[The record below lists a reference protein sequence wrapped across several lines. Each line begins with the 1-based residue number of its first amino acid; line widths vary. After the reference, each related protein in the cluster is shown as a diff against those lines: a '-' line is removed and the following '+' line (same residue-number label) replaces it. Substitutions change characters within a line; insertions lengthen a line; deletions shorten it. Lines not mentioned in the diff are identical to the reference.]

1 MSRGSPR
8 GPCPSPHKGTG
19 RRASPS
25 SRFLERSGISIA
37 TANKKRYEY
46 KITLG
51 KDINGN
57 LLRKSFYSTKSRGD
71 AKRKAEKF
79 KAKYELELLCGGE
92 ETHPR
97 VLFSTWAPKCLELYK
112 KPFVKANTYS
122 GTYYAPVQ
130 RHLIP
135 YFGRMALNAIMPLHV
150 QQYIN
155 EASKKYS
162 PETVK
167 KDFTVLAYIMQ
178 TAVDNGLCKSNP
190 ASRSIRLP
198 KYETVTTKRSYT
210 QEEYDT
216 VYNFA
221 KKHVNGL
228 SIMLMMET
236 GITRSELLGLRWE
249 DLDTEH
255 GVLTINQG
263 LVAYKSLDDQEWVLE
278 SNGLKN
284 KYRQRAIPLVDQ
296 DLLTRLSEKPR
307 TIRIASRCSPDKG
320 KLVTTEYIFHSPEGL
335 PYQPHNWGHR
345 VFDAFMRDLI
355 EAHPDIPKLTP
366 HELRHTRATL
376 WLAQG
381 VSPHMAAKLLGHCGT
396 QMLARVY
403 DHTTVDTLRKAITGE
418 KT

>member
-1 MSRGSPR
+1 M
-8 GPCPSPHKGTG
+8 
-19 RRASPS
+19 
-25 SRFLERSGISIA
+25 
-37 TANKKRYEY
+37 
-46 KITLG
+46 
-51 KDINGN
+51 
-57 LLRKSFYSTKSRGD
+57 
-71 AKRKAEKF
+71 
-79 KAKYELELLCGGE
+79 
-92 ETHPR
+92 
-97 VLFSTWAPKCLELYK
+97 
-112 KPFVKANTYS
+112 
-122 GTYYAPVQ
+122 
-130 RHLIP
+130 
-135 YFGRMALNAIMPLHV
+135 
-150 QQYIN
+150 
-155 EASKKYS
+155 
-162 PETVK
+162 
-167 KDFTVLAYIMQ
+167 AYIMQ

-296 DLLTRLSEKPR
+296 DLLTWLSEKPR

-355 EAHPDIPKLTP
+355 KAHPDIPKLTP

-381 VSPHMAAKLLGHCGT
+381 VSPHMVAKLLGHCGT

>member
-1 MSRGSPR
+1 
-8 GPCPSPHKGTG
+8 
-19 RRASPS
+19 
-25 SRFLERSGISIA
+25 
-37 TANKKRYEY
+37 
-46 KITLG
+46 
-51 KDINGN
+51 
-57 LLRKSFYSTKSRGD
+57 
-71 AKRKAEKF
+71 
-79 KAKYELELLCGGE
+79 
-92 ETHPR
+92 
-97 VLFSTWAPKCLELYK
+97 
-112 KPFVKANTYS
+112 
-122 GTYYAPVQ
+122 
-130 RHLIP
+130 
-135 YFGRMALNAIMPLHV
+135 MPLHV

-278 SNGLKN
+278 SNGLKTN
-284 KYRQRAIPLVDQ
+284 TDRGRSLWW
-296 DLLTRLSEKPR
+296 
-307 TIRIASRCSPDKG
+307 IRI
-320 KLVTTEYIFHSPEGL
+320 F
-335 PYQPHNWGHR
+335 
-345 VFDAFMRDLI
+345 
-355 EAHPDIPKLTP
+355 
-366 HELRHTRATL
+366 
-376 WLAQG
+376 
-381 VSPHMAAKLLGHCGT
+381 
-396 QMLARVY
+396 
-403 DHTTVDTLRKAITGE
+403 
-418 KT
+418 